1 MTQQNTAKKPSTK
14 TVTKPVNKV
23 NVVRI
28 SQVMQDGSINLNDA
42 DAQIVASIK
51 SIVPEMNAC
60 ERLVDRTAQST
71 QLFYGCMLNKLF
83 NIEAQYTDKK
93 GVFGKPKRISY
104 NDYNKLIVA
113 TFGQEW
119 TDKHKNQITAY
130 RSVYE
135 FMTQENF
142 SDWIKDGGFY
152 DQTGLAPSYN
162 NNPIKFFDTHE
173 VDITNFQDEK
183 TGQYHSV
190 KTLYT
195 KFGFKVNKD
204 GEPEKRVPNT
214 SANGANKRKEEKP
227 TSDKQKVELTLQ
239 SVKAFLNANGM
250 QATDRM
256 EAITLFGNVL
266 DRLAQHEAKKAK

>member
-1 MTQQNTAKKPSTK
+1 MTQQTTAKKPNTK

-23 NVVRI
+23 NVVRV
-28 SQVMQDGSINLNDA
+28 SQLMKDGSVKWNDEAREFLNEVDSVVGDIIA
-42 DAQIVASIK
+42 DEILTDQQIQAK
-51 SIVPEMNAC
+51 QMY
-60 ERLVDRTAQST
+60 
-71 QLFYGCMLNKLF
+71 YGSLIGRMADLE
-83 NIEAQYTDKK
+83 IQTSDKK
-93 GVFGKPKRISY
+93 GVFGKPKRIS
-104 NDYNKLIVA
+104 NNLLNTLIVEH
-113 TFGQEW
+113 FGKDW
-119 TDKHKNQITAY
+119 ADIHKNRITAY
-130 RSVYE
+130 RSVYA
-135 FMTQENF
+135 FTQAEDF
-142 SDWIKDGGFY
+142 EMFVESGYAKTVGLVVDSPRRITFY
-152 DQTGLAPSYN
+152 D
-162 NNPIKFFDTHE
+162 KHE
-173 VDITNFQDEK
+173 RLITNFQDEK

-227 TSDKQKVELTLQ
+227 TSDKQKAELTLQ

-250 QATDRM
+250 KVTDRM